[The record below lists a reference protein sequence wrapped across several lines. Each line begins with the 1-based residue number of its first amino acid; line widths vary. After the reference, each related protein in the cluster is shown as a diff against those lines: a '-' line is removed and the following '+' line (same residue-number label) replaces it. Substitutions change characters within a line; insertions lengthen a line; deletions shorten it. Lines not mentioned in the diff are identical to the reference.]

1 MRVVISACTHKAF
14 SYGLM
19 PLARLKLGPIRAAND
34 DNAQSNRPDLRPAF
48 RTKRAAY
55 GRSEF
60 VIALLVLI
68 AGIVTL
74 PFIQRLAMPIT
85 TAAEKRPT
93 LLPGSP
99 IAPVLLQP
107 QENG

>member
-19 PLARLKLGPIRAAND
+19 PLARLKPGPIRAAND
-34 DNAQSNRPDLRPAF
+34 DNAHFNHPDLHPAF

-60 VIALLVLI
+60 MIALLVLI
-68 AGIVTL
+68 AGIITL
-74 PFIQRLAMPIT
+74 PLIQELAVPLT
-85 TAAEKRPT
+85 TAAEKRPM

-99 IAPVLLQP
+99 IAPALLQP